1 MKKGIDV
8 STWQGNIDYN
18 KVKASGI
25 EFVIIRAGFGR
36 EPSQVDNCFE
46 KNYKNAKAAGLKV
59 GAYWYSYAVSVN
71 DARLEADA
79 CMQVLKGKT
88 FDLPI
93 FYDIEE
99 RFQFDKGKS
108 FCSQIAI
115 AFCDKLKSNGLRPGL
130 YMSISPLCNYITDE
144 VQKAYPLWIAQYNNV
159 CQYDGNY
166 AIWQYSDN
174 GKVSGVDGNTDM
186 NYLHDENIL
195 KSNGAATKKKTVDQ
209 IAKEVIDGKWGN
221 GDERKRKLTVAGYD
235 YNAVQK
241 KVNELL
247 APKPQHKTKT
257 VSEAAK
263 EVIDGKWG
271 NGEDRKKRLTA
282 AGYDYNAVQKKVNEM
297 LQPKPVFKVRS
308 IVRVKQGAKDYNGR
322 NLAGFVFGMN
332 FYIMELVG
340 NRAVIGIDGKV
351 TAAVNTNDLIL
362 IK

>member
-8 STWQGNIDYN
+8 STWQGDVDYG
-18 KVKASGI
+18 KVKKDGI

-99 RFQFDKGKS
+99 RFQFNKGKS

-115 AFCDKLKSNGLRPGL
+115 AFCDKLKSSGLRPGL

-166 AIWQYSDN
+166 AVWQYSDS
-174 GKVSGVDGNTDM
+174 GKVSGVDGNVDM
-186 NYLHDENIL
+186 NYLHDESIL
-195 KSNGAATKKKTVDQ
+195 KNNGAATKKKTVDQ
-209 IAKEVIDGKWGN
+209 IAKEVIGGKWGN
-221 GDERKRKLTVAGYD
+221 GDERKR
-235 YNAVQK
+235 
-241 KVNELL
+241 
-247 APKPQHKTKT
+247 
-257 VSEAAK
+257 
-263 EVIDGKWG
+263 
-271 NGEDRKKRLTA
+271 RLTA
-282 AGYDYNAVQKKVNEM
+282 AGYDYYAVQKRVNEIM
-297 LQPKPVFKVRS
+297 QQPKPMFREQS
-308 IVRVKQGAKDYNGR
+308 IVKVKSGAKDYNGR
-322 NLAGFVFGMN
+322 KLANFVYDTN

>member
-166 AIWQYSDN
+166 AVWQYSDS
-174 GKVSGVDGNTDM
+174 GKVSGVDGNVDM

-195 KSNGAATKKKTVDQ
+195 KNNGSATKKKTVDQ
-209 IAKEVIDGKWGN
+209 
-221 GDERKRKLTVAGYD
+221 L
-235 YNAVQK
+235 
-241 KVNELL
+241 
-247 APKPQHKTKT
+247 
-257 VSEAAK
+257 AK

-282 AGYDYNAVQKKVNEM
+282 AGYDYNAVQKKVNEIM
-297 LQPKPVFKVRS
+297 QQPKPVFKVRS

-322 NLAGFVFGMN
+322 NLAGFVYGMN

>member
-8 STWQGNIDYN
+8 STWQGDVDYN
-18 KVKASGI
+18 KVKKDGI

-46 KNYKNAKAAGLKV
+46 KNYQNAKAAGLKV

-79 CMQVLKGKT
+79 CMQVIKGKR
-88 FDLPI
+88 FDLPV

-99 RFQFDKGKS
+99 SFQFNKGKS
-108 FCSQIAI
+108 FCSQIAT
-115 AFCDKLKSNGLRPGL
+115 AFCDKLKSGGLRPGL
-130 YMSISPLCNYITDE
+130 YMSISPLCSYITDE

-166 AIWQYSDN
+166 AIWQYSDS

-195 KSNGAATKKKTVDQ
+195 KNNVKIEKKKTVDQ
-209 IAKEVIDGKWGN
+209 
-221 GDERKRKLTVAGYD
+221 L
-235 YNAVQK
+235 
-241 KVNELL
+241 
-247 APKPQHKTKT
+247 
-257 VSEAAK
+257 AK

-282 AGYDYNAVQKKVNEM
+282 AGYDYYAIQKKVNEIM
-297 LQPKPVFKVRS
+297 QQPKPLFREQS
-308 IVRVKQGAKDYNGR
+308 IVKVKSGAKDYNGR
-322 NLAGFVFGMN
+322 KLANFVYDTN

-351 TAAVNTNDLIL
+351 TAAVNTKYLIL
-362 IK
+362 VK

>member
-8 STWQGNIDYN
+8 STWQGDVDYG
-18 KVKASGI
+18 KVKKDGI
-25 EFVIIRAGFGR
+25 EFVIMRAGFGR
-36 EPSQVDNCFE
+36 EPDQVDNCFE

-99 RFQFDKGKS
+99 RFQFAKGKS

-115 AFCDKLKSNGLRPGL
+115 AFCDKLKSSGLRPGL
-130 YMSISPLCNYITDE
+130 YMSLSPLCSYITDE

-166 AIWQYSDN
+166 AIWQYSDK
-174 GKVSGVDGNTDM
+174 GKVSGVDGNVDM
-186 NYLHDENIL
+186 NYLHDEHIL
-195 KSNGAATKKKTVDQ
+195 KNNGSATKNKTVDQ
-209 IAKEVIDGKWGN
+209 IAKEVIGGKWGN
-221 GDERKRKLTVAGYD
+221 GDERKR
-235 YNAVQK
+235 
-241 KVNELL
+241 
-247 APKPQHKTKT
+247 
-257 VSEAAK
+257 
-263 EVIDGKWG
+263 
-271 NGEDRKKRLTA
+271 RLTA
-282 AGYDYNAVQKKVNEM
+282 ASYDYYAVQKRVNEIM
-297 LQPKPVFKVRS
+297 QQPKPMFREHS
-308 IVRVKQGAKDYNGR
+308 IVKVKSGAKDYSGR
-322 NLAGFVFGMN
+322 KLANFVYDTR

-340 NRAVIGIDGKV
+340 DRAVIGIDGKV
-351 TAAVNTNDLIL
+351 TAAVNIKYLIL

>member
-18 KVKASGI
+18 KVKANGI

-166 AIWQYSDN
+166 AIWQYSDS
-174 GKVSGVDGNTDM
+174 GKVSGVDGNVDM

-195 KSNGAATKKKTVDQ
+195 KNNGSATKKKTVDQ
-209 IAKEVIDGKWGN
+209 IAKEVIGGKWGN
-221 GDERKRKLTVAGYD
+221 GDERKRRLTVAGYD
-235 YNAVQK
+235 YYAVQK
-241 KVNELL
+241 RVNEIM
-247 APKPQHKTKT
+247 Q
-257 VSEAAK
+257 
-263 EVIDGKWG
+263 
-271 NGEDRKKRLTA
+271 
-282 AGYDYNAVQKKVNEM
+282 
-297 LQPKPVFKVRS
+297 QPKPMFREHS
-308 IVRVKQGAKDYNGR
+308 IVKVKSGAKDYSGR
-322 NLAGFVFGMN
+322 KLANFVYDTR

-351 TAAVNTNDLIL
+351 TAAVNTNDLFL

>member
-8 STWQGNIDYN
+8 STWQGDVDYG
-18 KVKASGI
+18 KVKKDGI
-25 EFVIIRAGFGR
+25 EFVIMRAGFGR
-36 EPSQVDNCFE
+36 EPDQVDNCFE
-46 KNYKNAKAAGLKV
+46 KNYKNAKAAGLQV

-79 CMQVLKGKT
+79 CMQVLKGKI
-88 FDLPI
+88 FDLPV

-115 AFCDKLKSNGLRPGL
+115 AFCDKLKSSGLRPGL
-130 YMSISPLCNYITDE
+130 YMSISPLCSYITDE
-144 VQKAYPLWIAQYNNV
+144 VQRAYPLWIAQYNNV

-166 AIWQYSDN
+166 AIWQYSDS
-174 GKVSGVDGNTDM
+174 GKVSGVDGNVDM

-195 KSNGAATKKKTVDQ
+195 KNNGAATKKKTVDQ

-221 GDERKRKLTVAGYD
+221 GDERKR
-235 YNAVQK
+235 
-241 KVNELL
+241 
-247 APKPQHKTKT
+247 
-257 VSEAAK
+257 
-263 EVIDGKWG
+263 
-271 NGEDRKKRLTA
+271 RLTA
-282 AGYDYNAVQKKVNEM
+282 ASYDYYAVQKRVNEIM
-297 LQPKPVFKVRS
+297 QQPKPMFRERS
-308 IVRVKQGAKDYNGR
+308 IVKVKDGAKDYNGR
-322 NLAGFVFGMN
+322 KLANFVYDTR
-332 FYIMELVG
+332 FYIMEIVG